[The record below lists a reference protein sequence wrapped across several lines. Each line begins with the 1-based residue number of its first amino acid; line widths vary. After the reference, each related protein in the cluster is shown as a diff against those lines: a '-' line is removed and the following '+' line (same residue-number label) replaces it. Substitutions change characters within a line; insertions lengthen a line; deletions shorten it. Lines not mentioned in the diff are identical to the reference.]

1 MEKFVRNTFFNKN
14 KFTFIIAILIILLF
28 LSIVYDFSY
37 TFSDTFLII
46 ILIYFIFKS
55 RIVRNAYKFENNTFK
70 IKSIGRIKEFNINDL
85 TEFYE
90 KRERKKLIYIFQFGN
105 KKFHVYYDEN
115 MKELIDFFYANHFE
129 SFYQKKKQEYD
140 SGKGQCPER
149 KISEL
154 PIHII
159 FGFILLCY
167 TILSIIGLLKNGDD
181 YLTMVLGSIMVW
193 QHWFIGLHRIRNMK
207 KYFNNEGFHEK
218 KYIIPYSEI
227 KSIIKTEK
235 KILTLRWPT
244 IVDYLKIITDVEE
257 IYIEDNISCNV
268 SFYRYIQEKIKQNK
282 KY

>member
-1 MEKFVRNTFFNKN
+1 MDKFIRNTFLNKI
-14 KFTFIIAILIILLF
+14 KFIFIIIFLFILLF
-28 LSIVYDFSY
+28 LSIFYDFSY

-46 ILIYFIFKS
+46 ILIYFISKS

-90 KRERKKLIYIFQFGN
+90 KKERKKLIYIFQFGN

-129 SFYQKKKQEYD
+129 FFYQKKKKEYD
-140 SGKGQCPER
+140 SKIGRCPER
-149 KISEL
+149 KKSEL

-159 FGFILLCY
+159 FGLILLCY
-167 TILSIIGLLKNGDD
+167 TVLSIIGLLKNGND
-181 YLTMVLGSIMVW
+181 YFTMVLGSIMVW
-193 QHWFIGLHRIRNMK
+193 QHWFIVLHRIRNMK
-207 KYFNNEGFHEK
+207 KYFDNEGFHEK

-227 KSIIKTEK
+227 KSIIQTEK

-257 IYIEDNISCNV
+257 IHIEDNISCNV